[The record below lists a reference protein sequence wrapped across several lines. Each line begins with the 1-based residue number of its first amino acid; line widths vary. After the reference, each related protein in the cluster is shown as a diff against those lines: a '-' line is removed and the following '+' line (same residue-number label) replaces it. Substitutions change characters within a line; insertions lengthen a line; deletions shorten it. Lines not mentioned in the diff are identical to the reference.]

1 MTRCSSWH
9 SASRETGFFVIT
21 LVAIQLLLLSFA
33 LLSLRESALTSWV
46 FAERSIAPTL
56 APIKAEE

>member
-1 MTRCSSWH
+1 MTRCSSGH
-9 SASRETGFFVIT
+9 SASRETGFFAIT
-21 LVAIQLLLLSFA
+21 LVVIQLLLLYFA

-46 FAERSIAPTL
+46 FAERSIAPTP